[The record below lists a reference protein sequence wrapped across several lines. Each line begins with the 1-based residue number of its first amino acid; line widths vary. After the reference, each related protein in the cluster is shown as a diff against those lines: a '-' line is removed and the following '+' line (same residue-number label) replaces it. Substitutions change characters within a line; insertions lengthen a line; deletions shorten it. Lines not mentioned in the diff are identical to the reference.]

1 MSDVAQMSR
10 SSSRPSRVRPAWD
23 RLWTMALAHFT
34 NDLYAAFLAPL
45 LPLVVAKFGLSL
57 ALAGL
62 MGTAFNATAAL
73 TQPLFGLAAD
83 RVRRPAFAVLGPTVT
98 VLGMGL
104 VGLAPTYG
112 LMLLILFLTGLGV
125 ASFHPQAFA
134 LAGEIGGAQR
144 GTALSVFVAGGELGY
159 ALGPLFVAPIV
170 GALGLHGTVA
180 AAVPGLAACAV
191 LWSRT
196 RTWQGTLPPA
206 PDRLASDLRRH
217 GPLLALV
224 WLIVVIRSVIILSF
238 LLFLPLLL
246 RQPNELLLQLAVPVR
261 VERDR
266 HLAPQLRRQ
275 VEHVLLPPRQDRP
288 LGPRFQLIQVRSP
301 AEIPAVAV
309 PLPVAVPPAA
319 LDVAHAE
326 RVVDRPQQVD
336 QLNRPVHH
344 RRAGQRVA
352 VLNPLRDRQRRLRA
366 RRRRVLD
373 VIRPVEDH
381 PRPQVGHNLRPLP
394 RQEVVGNGRPPR
406 RDDRVRSVDNPHLRI
421 RVHHPD
427 LAAPVQPQRSKE
439 EDQQVP
445 FGPPLAQ
452 RDDRLAR
459 LPEAHV
465 VRKDCPRDEAR
476 NRTPSRW
483 CGNSFGNF
491 TTISSASTSR
501 MAEMPTS
508 DASALTS
515 APAASSA
522 R

>member
-1 MSDVAQMSR
+1 MSDVVAQVPRASA
-10 SSSRPSRVRPAWD
+10 RPSRPRPAWD

-246 RQPNELLLQLAVPVR
+246 RQRGQSLLAGATAVFLFGGIGALGGLLGGALS
-261 VERDR
+261 DR
-266 HLAPQLRRQ
+266 
-275 VEHVLLPPRQDRP
+275 
-288 LGPRFQLIQVRSP
+288 LG
-301 AEIPAVAV
+301 
-309 PLPVAVPPAA
+309 
-319 LDVAHAE
+319 
-326 RVVDRPQQVD
+326 
-336 QLNRPVHH
+336 
-344 RRAGQRVA
+344 RRAILALSFVLGTPLLVLFTFTTSPWGLVA
-352 VLNPLRDRQRRLRA
+352 LALGGASFYLSAPVNVAIAQEVLPRRASLASAMVTGMAWGMAGISLTAVGALADRIGLA
-366 RRRRVLD
+366 HTLGVVLALSAAGLGAVWALPRRR
-373 VIRPVEDH
+373 PA
-381 PRPQVGHNLRPLP
+381 
-394 RQEVVGNGRPPR
+394 
-406 RDDRVRSVDNPHLRI
+406 DD
-421 RVHHPD
+421 
-427 LAAPVQPQRSKE
+427 
-439 EDQQVP
+439 
-445 FGPPLAQ
+445 
-452 RDDRLAR
+452 
-459 LPEAHV
+459 
-465 VRKDCPRDEAR
+465 
-476 NRTPSRW
+476 
-483 CGNSFGNF
+483 
-491 TTISSASTSR
+491 
-501 MAEMPTS
+501 
-508 DASALTS
+508 
-515 APAASSA
+515 APARPASL